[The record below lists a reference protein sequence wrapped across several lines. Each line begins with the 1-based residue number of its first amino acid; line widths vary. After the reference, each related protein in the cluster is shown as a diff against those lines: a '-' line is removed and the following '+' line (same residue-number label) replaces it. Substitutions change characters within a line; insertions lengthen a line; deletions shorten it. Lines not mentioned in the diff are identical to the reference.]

1 MTLSTHVLD
10 TTRGIPAVGVGVEL
24 LVKDAQG
31 WRSLARTATDNNG
44 RVLDLVRP
52 AELSVGTYRLVFD
65 TASYFLGSR
74 QHSFYPEVMVTI
86 CVTDALAH
94 YHVPLLLSPFSY
106 STYRGS

>member
-10 TTRGIPAVGVGVEL
+10 TALGIPAVGVGVEL
-24 LVKDAQG
+24 LVQDAQG
-31 WRSLARTATDNNG
+31 WRGLARTATDDNG
-44 RVLDLVRP
+44 RVLDLGSP
-52 AELSVGTYRLVFD
+52 GKLGVGTYRLVFD
-65 TASYFLGSR
+65 TASYFLRSR
-74 QHSFYPEVMVTI
+74 QRSFYPEVTVTI